1 MRTQQAGLV
10 TAVAPGVWVAA
21 RDDAPRSGH
30 PGDLAAARAMAPWR
44 AEEFLAGRGLLR
56 ELLTRV
62 APDAANAGVPAGT
75 RPAVTGWPRLGVS
88 VSHDE
93 GTVAAAVAVGHRV
106 GVDVQH
112 AGGTL
117 APGLVRR
124 ILHNHPVTDPAEELA
139 WVWTVQEACVKADGT
154 GIAGQPWAIDV
165 PPYQERGRW
174 RDLAW
179 RSLRGMSAIPLS
191 VAWGQS

>member
-1 MRTQQAGLV
+1 MRTPVNLR

-21 RDDAPRSGH
+21 RDGGPPSGH

-56 ELLTRV
+56 ELLARV
-62 APDAANAGVPAGT
+62 APAAANAGVPAGG
-75 RPAVTGWPRLGVS
+75 RPEVAGWPGLGVS

-93 GTVAAAVAVGHRV
+93 GTVAAAVAVGHAV

-112 AGGTL
+112 AGGQP

-124 ILHNHPVTDPAEELA
+124 ILHDHLVSDPVEELV

-165 PPYQERGRW
+165 PPYQETGRW
-174 RDLAW
+174 RALRW
-179 RSLRGMSAIPLS
+179 RSLREVSAIPLS
-191 VAWGQS
+191 VAWGRS